1 MTDRENQI
9 DRFLEDALANAELRS
24 ELRAV
29 IWNRDDVVALGKKH
43 GYVFTRHDLDDFIRK
58 GSLLAVAG
66 AMLLAFGV
74 GTVS

>member
-9 DRFLEDALANAELRS
+9 DRFLGDTLASAELRS
-24 ELRAV
+24 ELLEV
-29 IWNRDDVVALGKKH
+29 IWDRNDIVALGKKH
-43 GYVFTRHDLDDFIRK
+43 GYDFTRHDLDGFIRK

-66 AMLLAFGV
+66 AVLLAFGV

>member
-9 DRFLEDALANAELRS
+9 KHLFGDALADAELRN

-29 IWNRDDVVALGKKH
+29 IWNRDDIVALGKKH
-43 GYVFTRHDLDDFIRK
+43 GYDFTRYDLDGFIRK

-66 AMLLAFGV
+66 AMLLAFGF